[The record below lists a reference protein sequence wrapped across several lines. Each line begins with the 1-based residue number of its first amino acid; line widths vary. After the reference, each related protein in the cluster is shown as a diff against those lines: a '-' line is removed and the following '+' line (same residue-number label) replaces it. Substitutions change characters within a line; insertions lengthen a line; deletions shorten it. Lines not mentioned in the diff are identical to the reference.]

1 MKDKEFHLSTLFNSK
16 KDSLVMTYLVSS
28 LISIIDLR
36 STLKMLAKRPNA
48 TLISQYS
55 PKERAKSKE

>member
-48 TLISQYS
+48 TLIS
-55 PKERAKSKE
+55 